1 MIGAQFFMLMF
12 VGAGALAGII
22 AISRAYDLLWIPV
35 IGFIVGY
42 LLAND
47 ASYRF
52 SNTFGGLTFCFMC
65 SVLAGIW
72 FQRQKKKAN

>member
-1 MIGAQFFMLMF
+1 MSGAEFFMLMF
-12 VGAGALAGII
+12 VSAAALAGII
-22 AISRAYDLLWIPV
+22 AISKVHDLMWIPV
-35 IGFIVGY
+35 ISFMVGY
-42 LLAND
+42 LISTD

-52 SNTFGGLTFCFMC
+52 PSVFGGLTFCFMC